1 MRALFLCSG
10 TGSVV
15 EPFRRNGCEVVD
27 VDWDSRFGAEVVVDI
42 MTWDYKAAFP
52 QGHWDVIWASPDC
65 TQYSIARTTAK
76 TPRNFAQADALV
88 QKCLEIIDYFQPS
101 VWFIENPDSG
111 LLKTRAVV
119 AGLPYVRVDY
129 CMYSGCPYR
138 KRTRIWTNAQWTPR
152 LCDRLHLI
160 DGKHAMTAQRGPCKG
175 HGSGDKC
182 SLDQLHRIPGEL
194 CNEIYNVVVCHCVQQ
209 FEYNI

>member
-10 TGSVV
+10 TGSVG
-15 EPFRRNGCEVVD
+15 EPFRRNGWEVVD
-27 VDWDSRFGAEVVVDI
+27 VDWDGRYGAEVVTDI

-52 QGHWDVIWASPDC
+52 TGFDMIWCSPDC

-88 QKCLEIIDYFQPS
+88 QKCLEIIGYFQPS

-152 LCDRLHLI
+152 LCDRSHLM
-160 DGKHAMTAQRGPCKG
+160 DGRHAMTAQRGPCKG

-182 SLDQLHRIPGEL
+182 SLDQLHRIPAEL
-194 CNEIYNVVVCHCVQQ
+194 CEEIYNVALQQ
-209 FEYNI
+209 VGR